1 MAADARLDRLDGMAL
16 LILFVFVLV
25 LCVVASFLE
34 DAAERDRAYAL
45 AEESPPASPRR
56 AKAPG
61 AHRAPG
67 ALKEQPRARERSP
80 IWRTQHAEHAR
91 LQDAAM

>member
-1 MAADARLDRLDGMAL
+1 MVADARLDRLDGMAL

-56 AKAPG
+56 AKAP
-61 AHRAPG
+61 A
-67 ALKEQPRARERSP
+67 ALRELREQPRARERSP
-80 IWRTQHAEHAR
+80 IWRTQHAERAR